1 MIVTIILPLGKK
13 MCKNVKKKGDEWV
26 PPAPHSEWGVTR
38 FACKYIPSQRYRPHL
53 PLDDRQRRRVFV
65 DVVDNRALDRS
76 YGDATVEIVSE
87 STGEV
92 HGLRSMR
99 GASVF
104 RSDGASELLYTELRV
119 PDVYSLRVTK
129 AR

>member
-1 MIVTIILPLGKK
+1 M
-13 MCKNVKKKGDEWV
+13 
-26 PPAPHSEWGVTR
+26 
-38 FACKYIPSQRYRPHL
+38 
-53 PLDDRQRRRVFV
+53 

-104 RSDGASELLYTELRV
+104 RSDGASELQYTELRV